1 MDAPTQVPPQP
12 LGFPPKQHWQRVTI
26 IVVTIL
32 LSVAYIVTSDAST
45 RLVDQSCVRAS
56 DCPGEQLCKVHPEDV
71 EALPTEPAGH
81 IVIPTLVLR
90 EGARG
95 FCTPNSGIALYIG
108 ASGSGS
114 AQYTADGRVIVES
127 LAVDNFQAGSP
138 QKVMFHFALF
148 VSVCVLFLI
157 ALVKTI
163 IALVRFTRAAK
174 KSEAPLSLD
183 RKVYRSAAVR
193 TGLYAVGVAL
203 VILLGIL

>member
-1 MDAPTQVPPQP
+1 MDELTQGQPQ
-12 LGFPPKQHWQRVTI
+12 LVGIPPKKHWQRVALI
-26 IVVTIL
+26 AVTIL
-32 LSVAYIVTSDAST
+32 LSVAYIVTNDAST
-45 RLVDQSCVRAS
+45 RLVNQSCIRAS
-56 DCPGEQLCKVHPEDV
+56 DCPGEQLCKVHPEDT

-95 FCTPNSGIALYIG
+95 YCTPNSGIALYIG

-114 AQYTADGRVIVES
+114 AQYTADGRIIVES

-138 QKVMFHFALF
+138 QKAIFQFALF
-148 VSVCVLFLI
+148 LSLCALFLI

-163 IALVRFTRAAK
+163 VALVRYARAGA
-174 KSEAPLSLD
+174 KSEVLPNID
-183 RKVYRSAAVR
+183 RKVYRSTALR

-203 VILLGIL
+203 VILLGIF